1 MPAPV
6 HWRGG
11 AKEVMQARH
20 QVVICTAGPLTGSDS
35 ANISSAASTS
45 QKQRF
50 TAFLLVIMS
59 DLPSEPV

>member
-1 MPAPV
+1 M
-6 HWRGG
+6 
-11 AKEVMQARH
+11 MQARH